1 MSIALTDL
9 QVACL
14 WLEKPGPTEKLAEL
28 CLRFSPQIAIRK
40 NEAVF
45 VEIGKMR
52 LLYTP
57 EEFVKIFQQL
67 LKPWLKRIDVNARL
81 GLGRDLTDALAR
93 ARHSTTHSVANVDE
107 LSLDALYDFTDP
119 FDADPV
125 VRPYLQ
131 KMIMAFKDLGIHKIS
146 QFKKI
151 PQNQLASRFGP
162 IALLSRQRLEHSV
175 TLTWPYWKPA
185 EIIKEKTDFPY
196 FEFYGELE
204 PVLFELKK
212 QLDQIFQRL
221 WIRERRAQKMRL
233 RIFFETNSRQSKPF
247 REFHFE
253 FLLPQAYTKGALAII
268 KERLAKDFT
277 DHPVT
282 TPLQGIETVV
292 IETTPGVSGQKNF
305 FHRHEEVAEA
315 KYALLA
321 QLTEIH
327 GKDSVYHAEL
337 VEDHRPEKSW
347 KKCNS
352 IKNPPPQLHF
362 PLRPTHLFTPE
373 PVTVKD
379 SFLMYQSLRYK
390 IIRQSSVERINGAW
404 FEDTSN
410 LNDSYNRD
418 YFTIEIED
426 GRVLFIFKN
435 RNGFFLQGA
444 FA

>member
-1 MSIALTDL
+1 MNSLTEKNL
-9 QVACL
+9 NVACL
-14 WLEKPGPTEKLAEL
+14 WLNEPGPTEKLAEL
-28 CLRFSPQIAIRK
+28 CLRFSPQIAVRK

-52 LLYTP
+52 LLYSP

-67 LKPWLKRIDVNARL
+67 LNPWLKRIEVSARL

-93 ARHSTTHSVANVDE
+93 ARHGSQIIDSLT
-107 LSLDALYDFTDP
+107 LDALYDFTDP
-119 FDADPV
+119 FNNDPV
-125 VRPYLQ
+125 VKPYIQ
-131 KMIMAFKDLGIHKIS
+131 KMITAFQDLGVHKIS
-146 QFKKI
+146 QFKNI
-151 PQNQLASRFGP
+151 PANQLVSRFGP

-175 TLTWPYWKPA
+175 LLTWPYWKPA
-185 EIIKEKTDFPY
+185 EIIREKTELPY

-233 RIFFETNSRQSKPF
+233 RIFFETNSRQLKPF
-247 REFHFE
+247 REFQFE

-268 KERLAKDFT
+268 RERLSKDFT

-327 GKDSVYHAEL
+327 GEGSVYHAEL

-347 KKCNS
+347 KKCSN
-352 IKNPPPQLHF
+352 IKNPPPILRF
-362 PLRPTHLFTPE
+362 PIRPTHLFSPE
-373 PVTVKD
+373 PVTLKN
-379 SFLMYQSLRYK
+379 SIFCYQGEPFK
-390 IIRQSSVERINGAW
+390 IIKKSSIERINGAW
-404 FEDTSN
+404 FEDPSN
-410 LNDSYNRD
+410 LQDSYDRD
-418 YFTIEIED
+418 YFTLELED
-426 GRVLFIFKN
+426 GRTLFDFRN
-435 RNGFFLQGA
+435 RKGQYFLQGA